1 MALMARYDLNGR
13 VILITG
19 AASGIGLETA
29 RLLSARGPSLA
40 LIDRDADALE
50 RAAAE
55 IGESAEPFVADVT
68 DRDSIESAIAA
79 ARKRFGGVDVAI
91 AGAGIS
97 GSPTPSTDLPLD
109 EFERVIDTNLL
120 GVWRTLQPL
129 LGDVI
134 ERKGYLLPIASL
146 AAAVPAPLIAAY
158 GASKAGVHSIGRTL
172 RFELAH
178 TGAKVGVGYFSV
190 IDTPMTEAAYAEPVI
205 ERSLKS
211 LPRAL
216 SRPAPVGAAAAA
228 IFRGIERRSR
238 RVCHP
243 RWVSPV
249 VSLHGLGAPL
259 EALAARDPRF
269 VRNLRKAQKEAGL
282 GLHASTSTPNEPSAA
297 APGREAEEAA
307 VDET

>member
-1 MALMARYDLNGR
+1 MALMARYELDGR
-13 VILITG
+13 VVLITG

-29 RLLSARGPSLA
+29 RRLSTLGTSLA
-40 LIDRDADALE
+40 LIDRDTDALE
-50 RAAAE
+50 GAAVE
-55 IGESAEPFVADVT
+55 IAGNGTSVEPFVADVT

-79 ARKRFGGVDVAI
+79 ARKRFGGVDVVV

-97 GSPTPSTDLPLD
+97 GTPRPSTDLPLD

-134 ERKGYLLPIASL
+134 ERKGYVLPIASL
-146 AAAVPAPLIAAY
+146 AAAVPTPLIAAY

-190 IDTPMTEAAYAEPVI
+190 IDTPMTEAAYSEPVV

-228 IFRGIERRSR
+228 IVRGIERRSR

-243 RWVSPV
+243 RWVSPI

-269 VRNLRKAQKEAGL
+269 IRNLHKAQKEARAGL
-282 GLHASTSTPNEPSAA
+282 PAA
-297 APGREAEEAA
+297 GAET
-307 VDET
+307 ETEEVAR